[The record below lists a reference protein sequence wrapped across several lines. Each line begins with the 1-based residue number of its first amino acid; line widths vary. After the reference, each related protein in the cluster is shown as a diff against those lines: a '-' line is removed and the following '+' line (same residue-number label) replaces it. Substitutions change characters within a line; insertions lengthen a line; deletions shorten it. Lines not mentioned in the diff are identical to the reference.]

1 MNKKLFVV
9 FGYVYSEPGKLVGI
23 FLSIEL
29 AEKAIE
35 NEKKESYA
43 DKWGIEEV
51 ELDRPEVFY
60 I

>member
-1 MNKKLFVV
+1 MNKKLFVA
-9 FGYVYSEPGKLVGI
+9 FGYVESEPGKLIGV
-23 FLSIEL
+23 FSSREL
-29 AEKAIE
+29 AEEAIE

-43 DKWGIEEV
+43 DKWGIKEM